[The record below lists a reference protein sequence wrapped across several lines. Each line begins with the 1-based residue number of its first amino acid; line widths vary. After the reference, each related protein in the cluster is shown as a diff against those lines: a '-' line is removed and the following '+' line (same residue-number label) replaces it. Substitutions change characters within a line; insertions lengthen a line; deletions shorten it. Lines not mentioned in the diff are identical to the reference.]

1 MAIRIKLGDY
11 QTVDD
16 DPLGRGYVG
25 CFPRM
30 TEAEAWEAGRGV
42 WKMNRTRAI
51 SERFALIVGQDK
63 VIAAAQVKGV
73 NQYEDRIALEGD
85 LLQHGHPVYDAYIG
99 RPDPLPNQSRN
110 SVTYGDLP
118 EEAEF
123 RTRPCACGCGDTSD
137 RDFAPGHEVRAI
149 QARVRDHFGGSPLAL
164 IQWIDANHPQPAR

>member
-42 WKMNRTRAI
+42 WKMNRTRAN

-73 NQYEDRIALEGD
+73 NQYEDRIALQGSLVRRAASTRAGAMPAAPRPRSWCD
-85 LLQHGHPVYDAYIG
+85 PAGVAPVLVTRSPGGARRGRG
-99 RPDPLPNQSRN
+99 RPGGRGGGRLPRRRGRSRG
-110 SVTYGDLP
+110 SSCDG
-118 EEAEF
+118 
-123 RTRPCACGCGDTSD
+123 CAGEIPGCG
-137 RDFAPGHEVRAI
+137 
-149 QARVRDHFGGSPLAL
+149 
-164 IQWIDANHPQPAR
+164 